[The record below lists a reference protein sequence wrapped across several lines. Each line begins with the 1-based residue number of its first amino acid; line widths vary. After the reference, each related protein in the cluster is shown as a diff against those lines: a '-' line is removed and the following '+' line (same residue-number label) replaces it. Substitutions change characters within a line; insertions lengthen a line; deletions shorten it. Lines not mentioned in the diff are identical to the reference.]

1 MTPSTSSGRSFA
13 TTAVFCDTSVGIKKI
28 FSREL
33 FNPKSVNSL
42 RFNGL
47 VNKSGVD
54 IQPKKDGKGV
64 QVTTKI
70 KNSALH
76 PALSTTRVFLDK
88 NDRRT
93 LKSVKKSV
101 KELQASSC
109 QALPPSHIA
118 DSPLSED
125 PYEEAPV

>member
-1 MTPSTSSGRSFA
+1 MTPSTSSGRPFA
-13 TTAVFCDTSVGIKKI
+13 TTAVFCDTSV
-28 FSREL
+28 
-33 FNPKSVNSL
+33 PA
-42 RFNGL
+42 
-47 VNKSGVD
+47 
-54 IQPKKDGKGV
+54 IQWPGEQERRGHSAKKDGKGV

-101 KELQASSC
+101 KNYKPAHAKHCLRLTSQILRS
-109 QALPPSHIA
+109 QKTPSKKHQSKNA
-118 DSPLSED
+118 DL
-125 PYEEAPV
+125 